1 MAPLELAITTL
12 CHSALITLTAIL
24 YLSVMPSLKLHQP
37 AQRLAP
43 MTTALPT
50 LVRST
55 PLDPAMASV
64 ELRTSR
70 PISLNTVLSLPL
82 SPSMKISS
90 PTSLVSTNTQ
100 LEALSVVTPSRP
112 SVGVPRTARTTGS
125 ASTHGTTPGV
135 TRAPSRSRWALA
147 ALTTKCTL
155 VSPDSDFEKCS
166 NSS

>member
-1 MAPLELAITTL
+1 
-12 CHSALITLTAIL
+12 
-24 YLSVMPSLKLHQP
+24 MPSLKLHQP
-37 AQRLAP
+37 AQTLAP

-112 SVGVPRTARTTGS
+112 SVGVLMPILAKTTGF
-125 ASTHGTTPGV
+125 ASTPGTTPGV
-135 TRAPSRSRWALA
+135 TMVPSRSSWVTAVS
-147 ALTTKCTL
+147 TDKCTPVSL
-155 VSPDSDFEKCS
+155 VSDQKKNQN
-166 NSS
+166 NSC